1 MGKRGAAGGAWR
13 EAALKLRSFGG
24 KGEAEAALR
33 ELCKKGPP
41 EEREIAKYELALLL
55 HALGRHS
62 EGDSLASEL
71 GCMPGPCNYLLTAA

>member
-1 MGKRGAAGGAWR
+1 MGKRGAAGGAGL

-41 EEREIAKYELALLL
+41 EEREAAAIERDLADGYVSAEAVARDYG
-55 HALGRHS
+55 HHS
-62 EGDSLASEL
+62 
-71 GCMPGPCNYLLTAA
+71 